1 MSTSTRRYSSSRPA
15 LEQAQNNVW
24 RGRAAHVAV
33 FFRRSPDARPE
44 DAGRRSHAPFFAPL
58 FRFINNAADEPQ
70 IHSELES
77 FLRSP
82 TVRRRADD
90 DLTLFLAAARHC
102 AGDGPLTLTD
112 ARPDGE

>member
-1 MSTSTRRYSSSRPA
+1 M
-15 LEQAQNNVW
+15 
-24 RGRAAHVAV
+24 AV
-33 FFRRSPDARPE
+33 FSDGLQMLALKMPGGTP
-44 DAGRRSHAPFFAPL
+44 HAPFFAPL

-90 DLTLFLAAARHC
+90 DLTLFLQRRTADR

-112 ARPDGE
+112 DGPTENR